1 MQFNSDIKRK
11 KIIKLIKKLGL
22 EIKEGGNHTKAT
34 CIHNGKITLIPRHND
49 IKKSTAN
56 EILEQLK
63 KMGFNDEEVERN
75 FK

>member
-11 KIIKLIKKLGL
+11 KIIKLIKRLGL
-22 EIKEGGNHTKAT
+22 EIKEGAKHTKAT
-34 CIHNGKITLIPRHND
+34 CIHNNKITLIPRHNF

-63 KMGFNDEEVERN
+63 KMGFNDDDVERN
-75 FK
+75 F